1 MLYPDRSIACC
12 IFVVSG
18 SSDYHCVCVVS
29 ESFDYLLCLCC
40 IRIAFLRVMS
50 LTHPD
55 SPIILMSLLYLDR
68 PVTFMSLLYPN
79 IPVTFVSVLY
89 SDRPITLCVFPISG
103 KSDYLCVRCIRV
115 DRLPCVPFFAS
126 G

>member
-18 SSDYHCVCVVS
+18 SSDYLCVCVVS
-29 ESFDYLLCLCC
+29 ESFDYHLCLCC
-40 IRIAFLRVMS
+40 IRIAFLHVMS

-55 SPIILMSLLYLDR
+55 SPIILIVFAVSGSSGYLY
-68 PVTFMSLLYPN
+68 V
-79 IPVTFVSVLY
+79 FVVSEY
-89 SDRPITLCVFPISG
+89 SG
-103 KSDYLCVRCIRV
+103 YLCVCVVFRSTDYFVCLSYIRK
-115 DRLPCVPFFAS
+115 DRLPLCQMYP